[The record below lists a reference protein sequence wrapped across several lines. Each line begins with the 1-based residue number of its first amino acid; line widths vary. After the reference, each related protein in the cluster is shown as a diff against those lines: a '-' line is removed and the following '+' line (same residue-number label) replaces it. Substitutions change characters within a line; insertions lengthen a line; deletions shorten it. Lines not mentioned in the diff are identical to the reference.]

1 MDRTVDISGRPTRV
15 FLYVFASFLVFGVL
29 FVGSRP
35 VTRALTRLGVGLSPP
50 SGLPAVVLFAAL
62 WLLLAAVWIRR
73 VRPAD
78 GDWWGPVP
86 REQSLGRFAGHGGLA
101 RHSRERAID
110 QLPDDE
116 ED

>member
-1 MDRTVDISGRPTRV
+1 M
-15 FLYVFASFLVFGVL
+15 
-29 FVGSRP
+29 
-35 VTRALTRLGVGLSPP
+35 TRLGVSLSPP

-62 WLLLAAVWIRR
+62 WLLLTAVLMRSA
-73 VRPAD
+73 RPPD
-78 GDWWGPVP
+78 GDWWGPIP

-101 RHSRERAID
+101 RHGWERAID

>member
-1 MDRTVDISGRPTRV
+1 V
-15 FLYVFASFLVFGVL
+15 FQYVFASFLVFGVL
-29 FVGSRP
+29 FVGSLP
-35 VTRALTRLGVGLSPP
+35 VTWALTRLGVSLSPP

-78 GDWWGPVP
+78 GDWWEPVP